1 MKSRLFYKILIS
13 YVVIILFA
21 VIITGMIS
29 AGQIK
34 DELIE
39 KIKTDLT
46 SQIRI
51 IALLSKGEIEKQIHS
66 LADISHSRVTLI
78 GASGWVLADSEREV
92 MKMDNHLNRSEVQ
105 EARIKGQGGA
115 IRFSRTL
122 GVDML
127 YVAITIR
134 ENSEIGGYIRLARPL
149 YDVKKSVDQLYSH
162 IFQNVLIVAISS
174 LLIALLFS
182 RKIMGPIEKVE
193 QFTQKV
199 CRGELP
205 GTLLVESNDE
215 IGRLAKNINCM
226 VGEHRERIRSVYEEK
241 GKLES
246 AFASMTEGVLV
257 LDGQDRIE
265 LINSGLKNILIDEYT
280 TDIIGKTPL
289 EAFRNVE
296 LEDALDRF
304 RETRT
309 PVFEEIAFGE
319 ENPIILDVTISAVH
333 GLPEGEIKTMMV
345 FHDVTRLKRLE
356 KMRED
361 FVANVTHEIRTPLTA
376 IIGFIDTLQ
385 GGALDEK
392 ETAKKFLQIIS
403 ENAHR
408 LSRLVDDLITLSSI
422 ELGEMKLQ
430 FEGVSVAEIVRNAL
444 PVFEAKTAA
453 KSLIIDTHIPDGLPL
468 IHADR
473 DKVVQIIVNIL
484 DNAVK
489 FTLDGGKISVAASED
504 GRGYVVIE
512 VSDTGIGIP
521 KMEIP
526 RLGERF
532 YRVDKTRSRD
542 LGGTGLGLSIVKHL
556 LKAHQGSME
565 IDSQVG
571 SGTTVSLYFLI
582 YRVILP

>member
-1 MKSRLFYKILIS
+1 LKSRLFYKILIS
-13 YVVIILFA
+13 YVAIILFS
-21 VIITGMIS
+21 VIIIGMMS
-29 AGQIK
+29 ARQIK
-34 DELIE
+34 DELTE
-39 KIKTDLT
+39 KIKIDLT
-46 SQIRI
+46 VQARI
-51 IALLSKGEIEKQIHS
+51 IALLSKSEIEKQIFS
-66 LADISHSRVTLI
+66 FADISRSRITMI
-78 GASGWVLADSEREV
+78 GASGWVVADSEREV
-92 MKMDNHLNRSEVQ
+92 IKMDNHLNRSEVQ
-105 EARIKGQGGA
+105 EARIKGKGEA
-115 IRFSRTL
+115 IRYSRTL

-127 YVAITIR
+127 FIAIAIR
-134 ENSEIGGYIRLARPL
+134 EGSEIDGYIRVARPL
-149 YDVKKSVDQLYSH
+149 YEVKKAVDQLHGH
-162 IFQNVLIVAISS
+162 IFQNILIVVISS
-174 LLIALLFS
+174 LLIAFLFS
-182 RKIMGPIEKVE
+182 RKIMAPIEKVE
-193 QFTQKV
+193 RFTQKV

-226 VGEHRERIRSVYEEK
+226 VEEHQEKIRSVYEEK

-257 LDGQDRIE
+257 LDSQDRIE
-265 LINSGLKNILIDEYT
+265 LMNRGLKNILRDEYT
-280 TDIIGKTPL
+280 SDIIGKTPL

-296 LEDALDRF
+296 LENAFDRF
-304 RETRT
+304 RKARSTI
-309 PVFEEIAFGE
+309 FEEITFGD

-333 GLPEGEIKTMMV
+333 GLPAGEEKTMMV

-361 FVANVTHEIRTPLTA
+361 FVANVTHEIKTPLTA

-430 FEGVSVAEIVRNAL
+430 LEGVSVTEIIGKAL
-444 PVFEAKTAA
+444 PMFEAKAED
-453 KSLIIDTHIPDGLPL
+453 KSLTMETHIPGGLPL

-489 FTLDGGKISVAASED
+489 FTPDGGKISVSAYED
-504 GRGYVVIE
+504 DKGSVIIE
-512 VSDTGIGIP
+512 VSDTGLGIP
-521 KMEIP
+521 KSEIP

-532 YRVDKTRSRD
+532 YRADKTRARE

-565 IDSQVG
+565 IDSQIG
-571 SGTTVSLYFLI
+571 KGTTVSLYFPI
-582 YRVILP
+582 YRVSLA

>member
-13 YVVIILFA
+13 YVVIILFS
-21 VIITGMIS
+21 VIIIGMMS
-29 AGQIK
+29 ARQIK
-34 DELIE
+34 DELTE
-39 KIKTDLT
+39 KITTDLT
-46 SQIRI
+46 AQVRV
-51 IALLSKGEIEKQIHS
+51 IALLSKRDIEKQIFS
-66 LADISHSRVTLI
+66 LSDISRSRVTLI
-78 GASGWVLADSEREV
+78 GESGWVLADSEREV
-92 MKMDNHLNRSEVQ
+92 TKLDNHLNRSEVQ
-105 EARIKGQGGA
+105 EARIKGKGEA
-115 IRFSRTL
+115 IRYSRTL

-127 YVAITIR
+127 FIAIAMR
-134 ENSEIGGYIRLARPL
+134 EGTEINGYIRVARPL
-149 YDVKKSVDQLYSH
+149 YEVKKSVDQLHSH
-162 IFQNVLIVAISS
+162 IFQNILIVVISS
-174 LLIALLFS
+174 LLISFLFS
-182 RKIMGPIEKVE
+182 RKIMAPIEKVE

-205 GTLLVESNDE
+205 GTLLVEANDE

-226 VGEHRERIRSVYEEK
+226 VEEHQEKIRSVYEEK

-257 LDGQDRIE
+257 LDSQDRIE
-265 LINSGLKNILIDEYT
+265 LINRGLKNILRDEYT
-280 TDIIGKTPL
+280 SDVIGKTPL

-296 LEDALDRF
+296 LEDAFDRF
-304 RETRT
+304 RETRS
-309 PVFEEIAFGE
+309 PVFEEITFGD
-319 ENPIILDVTISAVH
+319 ENPIILDVAISAVH
-333 GLPEGEIKTMMV
+333 GLPEGEEKTMMV

-361 FVANVTHEIRTPLTA
+361 FVANVTHEIKTPLTA

-392 ETAKKFLQIIS
+392 ENAKKFLQIIS
-403 ENAHR
+403 ENARR
-408 LSRLVDDLITLSSI
+408 LDRLVDDLITLSSI

-430 FEGVSVAEIVRNAL
+430 LEGVSIADIVGNAL
-444 PVFEAKTAA
+444 PVFEAKIAA
-453 KSLIIDTHIPDGLPL
+453 KALTVETHIPDGLPM

-489 FTLDGGKISVAASED
+489 FTSDGGKISVSAFED
-504 GRGYVVIE
+504 GKGSVVIE
-512 VSDTGIGIP
+512 VSDTGMGIP
-521 KMEIP
+521 KSEIP

-532 YRVDKTRSRD
+532 YRADKTRARE

-565 IDSQVG
+565 IDSQIG
-571 SGTTVSLYFLI
+571 KGTTVSLYFPI
-582 YRVILP
+582 NRVSLT

>member
-1 MKSRLFYKILIS
+1 LKSRLFYKILIS

-21 VIITGMIS
+21 VIIIGMMS
-29 AGQIK
+29 ARQIK

-39 KIKTDLT
+39 KTKSDLMAHV
-46 SQIRI
+46 RI
-51 IALLSKGEIEKQIHS
+51 IALLSKSGIEKQIFS

-78 GASGWVLADSEREV
+78 GVNGWVLADSEREV
-92 MKMDNHLNRSEVQ
+92 TTMDNHLNRSEVQ
-105 EARIKGQGGA
+105 EARIKGKGEA
-115 IRFSRTL
+115 IRYSRTL

-127 YVAITIR
+127 YVAITMK
-134 ENSEIGGYIRLARPL
+134 ENSDIGGYIRLARPL
-149 YDVKKSVDQLYSH
+149 YDVKKSVDLLYSH
-162 IFQNVLIVAISS
+162 IYENVLIVVISS
-174 LLIALLFS
+174 LLIAFIFS
-182 RKIMGPIEKVE
+182 RKIMSPIEKVE

-199 CRGELP
+199 CRGEFP

-226 VGEHRERIRSVYEEK
+226 VEEHQEKIRSVYEEK

-257 LDGQDRIE
+257 LDSQDRIE
-265 LINSGLKNILIDEYT
+265 LMNRGLKNILRDEHIS
-280 TDIIGKTPL
+280 DIVGKTPL

-296 LEDALDRF
+296 LEDAFGRF
-304 RETRT
+304 RETRS
-309 PVFEEIAFGE
+309 PVFEEITFGD

-333 GLPEGEIKTMMV
+333 GLPAGEEKTMIV

-361 FVANVTHEIRTPLTA
+361 FVANVTHEIKTPLTA

-385 GGALDEK
+385 GGALNEK

-403 ENAHR
+403 ENARR
-408 LSRLVDDLITLSSI
+408 LDRLVDDLITLSSI
-422 ELGEMKLQ
+422 ELGEMNLQ
-430 FEGVSVAEIVRNAL
+430 LEGVSVAHIIGNAL
-444 PVFEAKTAA
+444 PVFEAKIAA
-453 KSLIIDTHIPDGLPL
+453 KSLTVETYVPDGLPM

-489 FTLDGGKISVAASED
+489 FTPDGGKISVSASED
-504 GRGYVVIE
+504 GKGSVIIE
-512 VSDTGIGIP
+512 VSDTGMGIP
-521 KMEIP
+521 KSEIP

-532 YRVDKTRSRD
+532 YRADKTRARE

-565 IDSQVG
+565 IDSQIG
-571 SGTTVSLYFLI
+571 KGTTVSLCFPI
-582 YRVILP
+582 YRVNLA

>member
-21 VIITGMIS
+21 VIITGMMS
-29 AGQIK
+29 AQQIR

-39 KIKTDLT
+39 KIKADLT
-46 SQIRI
+46 AQARI
-51 IALLSKGEIEKQIHS
+51 IALLSKGEIEKQIFS
-66 LADISHSRVTLI
+66 LADISRSRVTLI

-92 MKMDNHLNRSEVQ
+92 IKMDNHLNRSEVQ
-105 EARIKGQGGA
+105 EARIKGQGEA
-115 IRFSRTL
+115 IRYSRTL

-127 YVAITIR
+127 YVAFTIR

-149 YDVKKSVDQLYSH
+149 YDVKKSIDQLYSH
-162 IFQNVLIVAISS
+162 IFQNVLIVVISS
-174 LLIALLFS
+174 VLIALLFS
-182 RKIMGPIEKVE
+182 RKIMAPIEKVE

-226 VGEHRERIRSVYEEK
+226 VEEHRERMRSVYEEK

-296 LEDALDRF
+296 LEDALERF
-304 RETRT
+304 REPRT
-309 PVFEEIAFGE
+309 TVFEEIAFGE

-333 GLPEGEIKTMMV
+333 GLPEGEEKTMMV

-361 FVANVTHEIRTPLTA
+361 FVANVTHEIKTPLTA

-408 LSRLVDDLITLSSI
+408 LSRLVDDLITLSRI

-430 FEGVSVAEIVRNAL
+430 FEGVSVAEIIGNAL
-444 PVFEAKTAA
+444 PVFEAKAA
-453 KSLIIDTHIPDGLPL
+453 DKSLTMDTHIPDGLPL

-489 FTLDGGKISVAASED
+489 FTPDGGKISVSASED

-512 VSDTGIGIP
+512 VSDTGMGIP
-521 KMEIP
+521 KSEIP

-532 YRVDKTRSRD
+532 YRMDKTRSRD

-565 IDSQVG
+565 IESQVG
-571 SGTTVSLYFLI
+571 SGTTISLYFPI
-582 YRVILP
+582 YRVI